1 MLTEL
6 KLKNLRELVADAG
19 KEELIWMNG
28 YISCLLNTAPVETV
42 VPVQPS
48 LPTKLTLVYG
58 TETGNAKRTATEL
71 AAKAK
76 QNNFQV
82 KLASLDQYRLHDLTK
97 EENLLVVIS
106 TQGDGEPPV
115 AARKFYDHIHHNGF
129 RLDKLRYSVLALG
142 DSAYPLFC
150 KTGEDVDAQLHKLG
164 GQRIV
169 PVQKCDLEYEADA
182 DKWFNTVIQSL
193 KLGQEMPVTTNLPR
207 QAGIQIKERKNHTA
221 TLLSSFV
228 LNDVGAEHE
237 TWHLELTADGADY
250 QPGDSIGI
258 VPENAVEIVDA
269 IIQEIKIGETECTR
283 FKEKEVTIRELLQKK
298 VNIHYLPERIIKKY
312 ASIVQQE
319 IPETRIDLLDLLR
332 IYPVNNQ
339 SQAWEVL
346 AALPAQS
353 PRIYT
358 IASSPNT
365 HGDEIHLTVEKEI
378 FVKGQE
384 VKTGICSAYLSGLS
398 VGANLDFFVQRNKRF
413 KLPAADK
420 DTILIGPGTGIAA
433 FRSFLSERDSLG
445 ATGKNW
451 LFFGEKHF
459 VSDFF
464 YQTEIQDWFATGV
477 LTNINLAFS
486 EDQPKGKYVW
496 HKMLEQGKE
505 LFEWIQAG
513 AYIYV
518 CGRKVP
524 LSTEVE
530 KALIQIIEIQGGLSA
545 AAARDYFEKI
555 KEAGRY
561 AKDVY

>member
-1 MLTEL
+1 MGASNTIGGLTTADRNVISGNNQGIQINGASGAG
-6 KLKNLRELVADAG
+6 NLIIG
-19 KEELIWMNG
+19 N
-28 YISCLLNTAPVETV
+28 YIGVDGTGLLDVGNTDDGIEFDGAPMETRLAA
-42 VPVQPS
+42 PLS
-48 LPTKLTLVYG
+48 LRNVISG
-58 TETGNAKRTATEL
+58 NDDDGISTETNANVIQGNYIGVGADGTTALGNSSDGVEFWGNASSNL
-71 AAKAK
+71 AGGTTSG
-76 QNNFQV
+76 QGNLISNNGSDGIFV
-82 KLASLDQYRLHDLTK
+82 SLVGGT
-97 EENLLVVIS
+97 
-106 TQGDGEPPV
+106 PV
-115 AARKFYDHIHHNGF
+115 GNR
-129 RLDKLRYSVLALG
+129 
-142 DSAYPLFC
+142 
-150 KTGEDVDAQLHKLG
+150 
-164 GQRIV
+164 
-169 PVQKCDLEYEADA
+169 
-182 DKWFNTVIQSL
+182 TVIQSL
-193 KLGQEMPVTTNLPR
+193 KLGQEMPVTANLPR

-221 TLLSSFV
+221 TILSSFV

-269 IIQEIKIGETECTR
+269 IIQEINLGESELIR

-332 IYPVNNQ
+332 IYPVNHKA
-339 SQAWEVL
+339 QAREIL

-365 HGDEIHLTVEKEI
+365 HTDEIHLTVEKEI
-378 FVKGQE
+378 FATGQE
-384 VKTGICSAYLSGLS
+384 IKTGTCSAYISGLS

-420 DTILIGPGTGIAA
+420 DIILIGPGTGIAA

-477 LTNINLAFS
+477 LTKINLAFS

-524 LSTEVE
+524 MSAEVE
-530 KALIQIIEIQGGLSA
+530 KALIQIIEIHGDLSA
-545 AAARDYFEKI
+545 TAARDYFEKI
-555 KEAGRY
+555 KEAGRF